1 MVLDGKSIQEYPVS
15 DGVPQGSIFGP
26 KLFLLYINDLLM
38 MVSVILLS
46 MLMILLWG
54 RKWLVDFKAGKIQL
68 VSFDKSNNTGA
79 IDMKMDGPVLGEKSS
94 GSDWDSCIISIAES
108 ASKKIRAL
116 IHSMKLLSL
125 QVALYLYKS
134 TIWLCMEYYFHVW
147 AGAPSCYMELLDKLQ
162 KWMQDCCSFP
172 WWLSWTRG
180 SFIFS
185 QS

>member
-1 MVLDGKSIQEYPVS
+1 MEFLKAPFLVLNFFYYTSMT
-15 DGVPQGSIFGP
+15 F
-26 KLFLLYINDLLM
+26 LM

-147 AGAPSCYMELLDKLQ
+147 AGASSCYMELLDKLQ